1 MGFSILTGE
10 QLDADKHLAQIMAID
25 ELVYGGIDGGFVG
38 KIENL
43 RSRFLRNKRSFV
55 CLAENDNIVG
65 YINFFPVCDIL
76 FHQLIGPVRFGK
88 DVREKDYRK
97 LVESGDA
104 TGYTEEPQN
113 EDDVFFAELKAFDD
127 EDGYFIEYEKF
138 EDVRKYFLEKLGSDV
153 LDEVRKNAGSKKS
166 AVIKK
171 AESEFIRTF
180 YNTSRDDDIAP
191 EEILGEYTKE
201 KGGNNLFII
210 SVAIHPDKR
219 RDPEGKPSIVLLRDA
234 FIKYLSDLN
243 NDGYVIN
250 SISGMC
256 ISDDGVRTL
265 SGMNFNYH
273 RDIKVSDEDATYF
286 EKVYLCY
293 GDYLARLLENKTYY
307 KTYKDDIYLFI
318 PFADNPEN
326 TKMDVLFKNEGE
338 FHYEGDIPDETRD
351 LLENLD
357 YYMEYE
363 YEGFI
368 NRELERIY
376 LGQCIFR
383 HTTDRYMNETVGEQK
398 VSLLLLAY
406 KSAHMYVLVIYMPNC
421 RFSSS
426 MVGDQL
432 SQRQLDVRFGE
443 EDDIDEYGFTHYE
456 NVIDYL
462 GDKYGLVRCGNG
474 KAFYCMS
481 DKPESEQEFRN
492 ILTGETF
499 FSVHQDFYIKN
510 YELVSQ
516 QLKNDLA
523 IYDYYEAYMSPVSL
537 AIILKTFE
545 RREGKQRIEDAATY
559 VFIVELVLLQ
569 NTALNKLSKKVGK
582 ALEHEGDVSYE
593 YINSLYK
600 DYGKTL
606 KLWDARNFKY
616 YGTQMEAEQI
626 RKAFE
631 NDELRERYQEEQ
643 GFLEN
648 MVEVN
653 AANDERRSGWIIGIV
668 GTLLAMFQ
676 VKDYMIEM
684 FAKFYSWIGNVIDN
698 PESIIVG
705 GNAAVEESSQF
716 SNLFSVV
723 IWGSVLIFVMGYIAT
738 KNQKRYEQKKKLSG
752 R

>member
-1 MGFSILTGE
+1 MGFEILKGKQIE
-10 QLDADKHLAQIMAID
+10 DKHLHQMMDID
-25 ELVYGGIDGGFVG
+25 ELVYGEINDGFIGSFD
-38 KIENL
+38 NL
-43 RSRFLRNKRSFV
+43 KRRFDRNKDSVV
-55 CLAENDNIVG
+55 CLLDNDIVVG
-65 YINFFPVCDIL
+65 YINFFPVCDRL
-76 FHQLIGPVRFGK
+76 FHQIIGPVRFGK
-88 DVREKDYRK
+88 DVKEREFNK
-97 LVESGDA
+97 LEKAGET
-104 TGYTEEPQN
+104 TGFTKELEDEE
-113 EDDVFFAELKAFDD
+113 EKFFAELRSFDD
-127 EDGYFIEYEKF
+127 EDGYFDECEGF
-138 EDVRKYFLEKLGSDV
+138 
-153 LDEVRKNAGSKKS
+153 DEVREYFLQKLGNDAFYDACKDIDMNDEEALG
-166 AVIKK
+166 A
-171 AESEFIRTF
+171 AEREYVRKF
-180 YNTSRDDDIAP
+180 YNTCRDDDIDP
-191 EEILGEYTKE
+191 EEILAEYSTEHGK
-201 KGGNNLFII
+201 NNLFII
-210 SVAIHPDKR
+210 SVAIHPKFRKDS
-219 RDPEGKPSIVLLRDA
+219 EGRPSILVLRDE
-234 FIKYLSDLN
+234 FIKYLAKIEA
-243 NDGYVIN
+243 DGHPIN

-256 ISDDGVRTL
+256 VSDGGVRTL

-273 RDIKVSDEDATYF
+273 RDIRVEEENAKYF
-286 EKVYLCY
+286 ERVYLCY
-293 GDYLARLLENKTYY
+293 GDYLRRLLENKTYH
-307 KTYKDDIYLFI
+307 KTFRDDIYLFI

-326 TKMDVLFKNEGE
+326 PGITDLLKKEGD
-338 FHYEGDIPDETRD
+338 FHYDGDDMPDETRD

-368 NRELERIY
+368 KDELERIY

-383 HTTDRYMNETVGEQK
+383 HTTDRYLNETVGEQDAG
-398 VSLLLLAY
+398 LLLLAY
-406 KSAHMYVLVIYMPNC
+406 KNAHMYVLVIYLPGC
-421 RFSSS
+421 KFSSS

-432 SQRQLDVRFGE
+432 SQRELDVRFGKKGE
-443 EDDIDEYGFTHYE
+443 IDEYGFRHYV
-456 NVIDYL
+456 NIIKYL
-462 GDKYGLVRCGNG
+462 GSKYGLVRCGNG

-481 DKPESEQEFRN
+481 EKPESKQEFRN
-492 ILTGETF
+492 ILTGETY

-510 YELVSQ
+510 YDLVSE
-516 QLKNDLA
+516 QLKTDLA

-537 AIILKTFE
+537 AIILKTFDK
-545 RREGKQRIEDAATY
+545 RDGKQRIEDAATY

-582 ALEHEGDVSYE
+582 ALEHEGDVSYD

-631 NDELRERYQEEQ
+631 NEELRERYQEEQ

-653 AANDERRSGWIIGIV
+653 AANDERKSGWIIGIV
-668 GTLLAMFQ
+668 GTLLALFQ

-684 FAKFYSWIGNVIDN
+684 IAGFYSWIGIAIGH

-705 GNAAVEESSQF
+705 GNEAVEESSQF

-723 IWGSVLIFVMGYIAT
+723 VWGSVLIFIMGYIAYS
-738 KNQKRYEQKKKLSG
+738 NQKRYEQKKKLSG